1 MDKDLRDRLA
11 DKSGDNS
18 SPKFPKYV
26 VPIITFNGNT
36 GEFRV
41 REVEGDK
48 YSKEEKPIDKPV
60 ELVIL
65 KKRSALATKLGSEKE
80 LFSSEF
86 SSPLERIALFNNTG
100 RVSFE
105 MSGTAAEIRAKY
117 PDIKTKQVL
126 YCLYEGA
133 VHKLEVKGASFSSF
147 LEWQNSMRERDLH
160 SFEVLTVVNSVK
172 EKHETSKK
180 VYYAMTF
187 SDKKL
192 TKTEGI
198 EEAMDE
204 VNAAI
209 KKLEDYQASRNTPVS
224 APLPVVRDAAD
235 VAYDALDGEDAPP
248 NPDDIPF

>member
-1 MDKDLRDRLA
+1 MAIDQEWRNRMA
-11 DKSGDNS
+11 DKSGDNNA
-18 SPKFPKYV
+18 PKFPKYM
-26 VPIITFNGNT
+26 VPIIAFNGNT
-36 GEFRV
+36 GEFRLRGV
-41 REVEGDK
+41 DGDK
-48 YSKEEKPIDKPV
+48 YSKEETPIDKPV

-65 KKRSALATKLGSEKE
+65 KKRSAFATKLGANPE

-86 SSPLERIALFNNTG
+86 GSPLEKIALFTNMG

-117 PDIKTKQVL
+117 PEIKTKSIL

-133 VHKLEVKGASFSSF
+133 VHKLEVKGASLTNLFV
-147 LEWQNSMRERDLH
+147 WQNSMREKDKH
-160 SFEVLTVVNSVK
+160 SFEVVTVVDAVK

-180 VYYAMTF
+180 TYFAMTF
-187 SDKKL
+187 TDKPL
-192 TKTEGI
+192 TNTDGI

-209 KKLEDYQASRNTPVS
+209 KKLEEYQASRNAAPSPVTTVIKS
-224 APLPVVRDAAD
+224 ATDAEF
-235 VAYDALDGEDAPP
+235 DALGAGEV